1 MFGIIYSPST
11 QWVVDMESIHTIHW
25 NQALLFE
32 TENTEYFIGIEM
44 TDSCIGRR
52 QFMIKEINNEREKV
66 IEEEEKLKNRV
77 DINEQDR
84 NKTNK

>member
-1 MFGIIYSPST
+1 
-11 QWVVDMESIHTIHW
+11 
-25 NQALLFE
+25 
-32 TENTEYFIGIEM
+32 M

-66 IEEEEKLKNRV
+66 IEEQERSKNRV